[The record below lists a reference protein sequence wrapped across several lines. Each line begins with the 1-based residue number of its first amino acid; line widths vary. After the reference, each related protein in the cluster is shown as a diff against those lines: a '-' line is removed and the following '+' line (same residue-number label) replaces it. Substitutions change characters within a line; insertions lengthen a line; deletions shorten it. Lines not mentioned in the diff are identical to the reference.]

1 MMTRRRNQRVLAL
14 AALMLAAAA
23 SWTIPQTDA
32 HQFRPNLQICVENLD
47 GTPPSQ
53 KALGKI
59 TAAFQRVKAHPH
71 FKDAQLDR
79 GVGPTIVAGCPGEAT
94 ITSAAWAGPKR
105 GAPTYPETPSAFHT
119 FVFVVPEAAAQQAFG
134 TVFPRLTA
142 QEVLCVDDGCGE
154 VSTAAYITPA
164 ELDNADVLA
173 RSLSWGVGL
182 IPPGEQLPT
191 TASPRDAAKHTH

>member
-1 MMTRRRNQRVLAL
+1 MTTRHTQRCVAL
-14 AALMLAAAA
+14 AALTLAAAA
-23 SWTIPQTDA
+23 IWTMPQTEA
-32 HQFRPNLQICVENLD
+32 QQFRPHLQICVENLD

-59 TAAFQRVKAHPH
+59 TAAFQRVKVHPQ

-79 GVGPTIVAGCPGEAT
+79 GIGPTIVAGCPGEAT

-105 GAPTYPETPSAFHT
+105 GAPTYPDTPSAFHT
-119 FVFVVPEAAAQQAFG
+119 FVFVVPDAAAHGAFG
-134 TVFPRLTA
+134 TRFPRLTA

-154 VSTAAYITPA
+154 VSTAAYITPG
-164 ELDNADVLA
+164 ELDNGDVLA

-182 IPPGEQLPT
+182 IPPGETLPT
-191 TASPRDAAKHTH
+191 TAAPRDAAKHTH

>member
-1 MMTRRRNQRVLAL
+1 MTPQRKPRVLAL
-14 AALMLAAAA
+14 AALMLVAAA
-23 SWTIPQTDA
+23 SWTIPHTDA

-47 GTPPSQ
+47 GTAPSQ

-71 FKDAQLDR
+71 FTDAQLDR
-79 GVGPTIVAGCPGEAT
+79 GIGPTIVAGCPGAAT

-105 GAPTYPETPSAFHT
+105 GAPTYPDTPSEFHT
-119 FVFVVPEAAAQQAFG
+119 FVFVVPDVAAREAFG

-142 QEVLCVDDGCGE
+142 QEVLCVEDACGE

-164 ELDNADVLA
+164 ELDNVDVLA

-182 IPPGEQLPT
+182 VPPGETLPT